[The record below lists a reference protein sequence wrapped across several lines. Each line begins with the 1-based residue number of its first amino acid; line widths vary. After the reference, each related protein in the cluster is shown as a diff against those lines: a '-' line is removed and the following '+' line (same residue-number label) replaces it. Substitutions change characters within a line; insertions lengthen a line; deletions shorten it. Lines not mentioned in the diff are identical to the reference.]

1 MKTHLDYIDKTQVT
15 NEYAVTFNVTLSD
28 SEKPNQP
35 LVKFYDTRYTDK
47 QGWELGQ
54 PVSSYYA
61 STLMGRD
68 SFLNKDNPRD
78 HGIML
83 WGDTREW
90 SINRDNKCF
99 ILDWLESLEDNG
111 KTEIKGL

>member
-1 MKTHLDYIDKTQVT
+1 MTTHLDYIDKTQVT
-15 NEYAVTFNVTLSD
+15 NEYDVTFNVTLSD

-78 HGIML
+78 YGIML

-90 SINRDNKCF
+90 SINRDNKCL